1 MRAGAFAFDLRLTTN
16 DLMTN
21 DVHPNS
27 HYHTPMQNTEPT
39 ERTVYSVSE
48 LNRTIRGLLESQF
61 PLLWIEGEISNLAQP
76 ASGHIYFTLKDAKA
90 QVRCAMFKGR
100 NQLLRFRPANGQQ
113 ILIRAKVGLYEARG
127 EFQVIVEHMEEAGDG
142 ILLRQFEELK
152 ARLAKEGLFD
162 EKLKQAIPELPRQIG
177 VITSAT
183 GAAIRDVLSVL
194 GRRFPSIP
202 VQIYPVAVQGENA
215 APEISKALFQA
226 SRRKDCDVL
235 LLVRGGGS
243 LEDLWAFNE
252 EQVARA
258 ILLCDIPVISGV
270 GHEVD
275 VTIAD
280 FTADHRAATPSAA
293 AELVSPNQQTYVQKF
308 QTFQLRLMRQMSA
321 RLERLNEQALWLQNR
336 LKRQHP
342 SSQLMQQSQQLDDLI
357 QDLYSSFESL
367 ITDKK
372 TALKYSLQSLLNN
385 RPDQFIDYQQ
395 AQLQDLSSR
404 LVYMSQLTIENK
416 QQQLAGLSRT
426 LQAISPL
433 NTLSRGYSIT
443 RDAAGK
449 TISNAGQLQKGDIMT
464 TQLNKGKITSR
475 VEELI
480 SEFPTLK

>member
-1 MRAGAFAFDLRLTTN
+1 MIA
-16 DLMTN
+16 
-21 DVHPNS
+21 
-27 HYHTPMQNTEPT
+27 PMSNELQAK
-39 ERTVYSVSE
+39 RTVYSVSE

-76 ASGHIYFTLKDAKA
+76 ASGHIYFTLKDANA

-100 NQLLRFRPANGQQ
+100 KQLLRFKPSNGQQ

-127 EFQVIVEHMEEAGDG
+127 EFQLIAEHMEEAGHG
-142 ILLRQFEELK
+142 VLLRQFEELK

-162 EKLKQAIPELPRQIG
+162 EKIKQALPVLPQRIG

-194 GRRFPSIP
+194 QRRFPSIP

-215 APEISKALFQA
+215 APEIAKALFMA
-226 SRRKDCDVL
+226 SQRKDCDVL

-258 ILLCDIPVISGV
+258 ILLCDIPIISGV

-293 AELVSPNQQTYVQKF
+293 AELVSPNQQTYLNKLQGF
-308 QTFQLRLMRQMSA
+308 QRSLIRLINNQ
-321 RLERLNEQALWLQNR
+321 LERLTEQTLWLQKR
-336 LKRQHP
+336 LHMQHP
-342 SSQLMQQSQQLDDLI
+342 NSLLVQQIQQLDDLGLRL
-357 QDLYSSFESL
+357 QASFKAC
-367 ITDKK
+367 INDKK
-372 TALKYSLQSLLNN
+372 HSLRYAMQDLLNN
-385 RPDQFIDYQQ
+385 RPDPLILQHKAQLEDLNHRLVSSSQLNLGHRQ
-395 AQLQDLSSR
+395 AQLANLCH
-404 LVYMSQLTIENK
+404 
-416 QQQLAGLSRT
+416 T

-433 NTLSRGYSIT
+433 NTLARGYSIS
-443 RDAAGK
+443 RDIHGN
-449 TISNAGQLQKGDIMT
+449 TISNANQLKKGERLI
-464 TQLNKGKITSR
+464 TQLNKGKLTSKI
-475 VEELI
+475 E
-480 SEFPTLK
+480 